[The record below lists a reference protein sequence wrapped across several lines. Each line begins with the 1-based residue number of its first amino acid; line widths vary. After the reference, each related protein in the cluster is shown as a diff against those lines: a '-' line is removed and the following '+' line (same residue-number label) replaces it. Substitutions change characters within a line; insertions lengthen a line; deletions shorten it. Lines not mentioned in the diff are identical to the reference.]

1 MTTHYP
7 GPWRH
12 CPKTGQIVD
21 ADNRQIARVW
31 QTRDRERDHANGELI
46 AQAPALA
53 ANYEVACEDL
63 AHLAGEYSA
72 LEQEFTIANENIEH
86 LHDALNA
93 EVRARLAVEAA
104 LALCVRAIDELLP
117 GMRHIPC
124 DVGLINT
131 ALTTARP
138 LLEDA

>member
-1 MTTHYP
+1 MSAPHIHN
-7 GPWRH
+7 PWRH

-63 AHLAGEYSA
+63 AHLAGEY
-72 LEQEFTIANENIEH
+72 
-86 LHDALNA
+86 DA
-93 EVRARLAVEAA
+93 VRMA
-104 LALCVRAIDELLP
+104 LAQCVAAIDQLLP
-117 GMRHIPC
+117 GMRHIAC

-131 ALTTARP
+131 ALIAARP
-138 LLEDA
+138 LLEDV